1 MKFRMGL
8 CFIGTI
14 LVMQCCLQAAPCE
27 TLNKNFN
34 RRSSRVMVRTV
45 HRPTEAN
52 LDLAAYIG
60 NPVRYDPQ
68 PFRPK
73 KPSKKITIADCTF
86 GGAIASPCTSPA
98 QMPLTESELSQ
109 PFAWDPLQNRL
120 WQVTKIDLFARITG
134 AVNGKKWADS
144 SIYTPYQ
151 EIVCAYIHGSGDTA
165 SIWVKIEFKPW
176 VTFIDGL
183 VDEDRDGFREC
194 YGRIESSAID
204 HALFIKAIDWMTS
217 DYAEKLLTEEQVID
231 WANTLASYWY
241 PKFNTDVVDMTGA
254 PAWPTPETEKEIRRE
269 MKGLSI
275 ANPLVVIRGNPYG
288 KVIYNVFVVDFPAS
302 DAAPVAAVVAPQVTT
317 PAANTDSVSTVAGGG
332 IFSGMIVNDSV
343 RLALETK
350 SYGDYGEWAKKE
362 EPFRHANLE
371 FLKNL
376 PKGQMA
382 FSGKDGWLFFRNE
395 IEYLNGG
402 DLALQPPA
410 DNPLPQLREFNKLLA
425 RQGITLLFCPVP
437 NKSDIYFEKLP
448 AGGAPADSTIINPYS
463 RKFLSDLQQAGI
475 GVIDL
480 LPIFLS
486 AKREDAQFK
495 ESLFQKHDTHWTSR
509 GVALAAQHIAGR
521 IRSLAWYG
529 EASRNSVRYGMR
541 DTTFLRQGDL
551 VDKLPKSEQSVYP
564 ADEIT
569 GQQVLNPDGSL
580 YKANNP
586 DASILL
592 IGDSFTGVFELVDC
606 KGAGIGAHI
615 AAETGLPVDVIT
627 SWGGGPLVRD
637 KMLRARRN
645 MLSKKRVVIYL
656 MTARDLYHYSQHWEP
671 VKGK

>member
-1 MKFRMGL
+1 
-8 CFIGTI
+8 
-14 LVMQCCLQAAPCE
+14 
-27 TLNKNFN
+27 
-34 RRSSRVMVRTV
+34 MVRTV

-52 LDLAAYIG
+52 LDLAAYMG

-73 KPSKKITIADCTF
+73 KPAKKITLADCSF
-86 GGAIASPCTSPA
+86 GGTIVSPCTSPA
-98 QMPLTESELSQ
+98 QTPLSENELSQ

-165 SIWVKIEFKPW
+165 SLWVKIEFKPW

-194 YGRIESSAID
+194 YGRIESSAVD
-204 HALFIKAIDWMTS
+204 HALLKKAINWMAS
-217 DYAEKLLTEEQVID
+217 DYAEKLLTKEEVID

-254 PAWPTPETEKEIRRE
+254 SAWPTPETEQEIRRE
-269 MKGLSI
+269 MKGFSI

-288 KVIYNVFVVDFPAS
+288 KVIYNVFVVDFPAR
-302 DAAPVAAVVAPQVTT
+302 DTAAIAPVVAPQATR
-317 PAANTDSVSTVAGGG
+317 PAAKTDSVSLVAGV
-332 IFSGMIVNDSV
+332 IFCGTTVNDSV

-350 SYGDYGEWAKKE
+350 SYGDYEEWTKKE
-362 EPFRHANLE
+362 EPFRRANLDY
-371 FLKNL
+371 LKSL
-376 PKGQMA
+376 PKEQMA

-395 IEYLNGG
+395 IEYLNSG

-410 DNPLPQLREFNKLLA
+410 DNPLPRLREFNKLLEK
-425 RQGITLLFCPVP
+425 QGITLLFCPVP
-437 NKSDIYFEKLP
+437 NKSDVYFEKLP
-448 AGGAPADSTIINPYS
+448 AGSAPADSTIINPYS
-463 RKFLSDLQQAGI
+463 RKFLSDLRQTGI

-480 LPIFLS
+480 LPLFLS
-486 AKREDAQFK
+486 AKREDAQSK

-509 GVALAAQHIAGR
+509 GLTLAAKYIAGR
-521 IRSLAWYG
+521 IRRLVWYG
-529 EASRNSVRYGMR
+529 EASKNLVRYRMR
-541 DTTFLRQGDL
+541 DTAFLRQGDL
-551 VDKLPKSEQSVYP
+551 VDKLPGSEQSAYP
-564 ADEIT
+564 ADEIN
-569 GQQVLNPDGSL
+569 GQQILNPDGSL

-586 DASILL
+586 DAPILL

-606 KGAGIGAHI
+606 KGAGVGAHI

-637 KMLRARRN
+637 KMLRARKN
-645 MLSKKRVVIYL
+645 MLSKKRVVVYL
-656 MTARDLYHYSQHWEP
+656 MAARDLYHYSQHWEP
-671 VKGK
+671 VEEK